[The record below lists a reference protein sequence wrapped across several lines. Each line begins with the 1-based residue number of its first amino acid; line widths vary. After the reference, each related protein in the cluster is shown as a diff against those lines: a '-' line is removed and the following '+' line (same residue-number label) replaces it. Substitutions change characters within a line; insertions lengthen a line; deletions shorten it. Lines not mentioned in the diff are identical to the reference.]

1 MIVLPTIY
9 TLLAITAFG
18 CLSAGFAF
26 GYMFAS
32 RDTSDDAVV

>member
-9 TLLAITAFG
+9 TLLALTAIG

-26 GYMFAS
+26 GYIFGG
-32 RDTSDDAVV
+32 RQ